1 MEGFLGTGASFGA
14 DITLIAYILLIAP
27 VMIIGFVF
35 ARRKMFIPHHKY
47 AMTAVVIVNWVLILL
62 VMQISYRNGVAPYTD
77 QAGNEPSILIP
88 MIHLLSGGIAQ
99 ILATWLVIMMWTE
112 NTGAAGILPNFLRT
126 TNIKPWMRLTLALWL
141 LTVVLGIGIY
151 FTWYTP
157 SASPSDLQEPVS
169 TQEAIAPEATEEAQ
183 VEATDEPA
191 EGMDDQDVTPTEG
204 DADENNAED
213 SGEVS
218 EPQATEEPADEP
230 NESASAESDG
240 EMGEPQATEDAVVDE
255 TTEEPAATE
264 EALPEPAS
272 TEEASG

>member
-47 AMTAVVIVNWVLILL
+47 AMTAVVIINWVLILL
-62 VMQISYRNGVAPYTD
+62 VMQISYRNGVAPYTN
-77 QAGNEPSILIP
+77 QAGSEPSILIP

-126 TNIKPWMRLTLALWL
+126 TNIKPWMRLTLALWFI
-141 LTVVLGIGIY
+141 TVILGIGIY

-157 SASPSDLQEPVS
+157 SASPADLQEPVS
-169 TQEAIAPEATEEAQ
+169 TQEAIAPEATEEP
-183 VEATDEPA
+183 TDNLN
-191 EGMDDQDVTPTEG
+191 DQDSTSTEG
-204 DADENNAED
+204 DTDEIIAEGD
-213 SGEVS
+213 DETN
-218 EPQATEEPADEP
+218 EPPQATEETLNDVDEQEPA
-230 NESASAESDG
+230 STESDG
-240 EMGEPQATEDAVVDE
+240 ETGEPQTTEEAMVDE
-255 TTEEPAATE
+255 TIEEPAAT

-272 TEEASG
+272 TQEASG